1 MGIGS
6 GSRDTV
12 NVDRLHQFMDRERLA
27 AVVARS
33 GQNFTYLS
41 GLAYPGTLARHVDI
55 ADSTRAVMLLWPR
68 HGDPVIVL
76 NAIAEKLTLRDSWVK
91 RVSVYDAY
99 NESPY
104 ARLCQVIKEAGLEGE
119 RIGFEKNY
127 VSAEHWDEMRR
138 GLPRAE
144 MVDCNRMMDAVRWV
158 KTPAEL
164 ALLRKGADLLDD
176 AYAEVF
182 PTIKHGETERAVH
195 SRLIGSC
202 LRRGANWAHGIL
214 NSHRNTIPYAGES
227 DELEMSRGQLELT
240 RKAPRASPQKPRR
253 RTGNR

>member
-12 NVDRLHQFMDRERLA
+12 NIARLHEFMDRERLA

-33 GQNFTYLS
+33 GQNLTYLS

-55 ADSTRAVMLLWPR
+55 TDSTRGVLLLWPR
-68 HGDPVIVL
+68 HGDSVIVL
-76 NAIAEKLTLRDSWVK
+76 NAIAEKLTVRDSWVK

-104 ARLCQVIKEAGLEGE
+104 ARLCEVIKEAGLEGE

-127 VSAEHWDEMRR
+127 VSAEHWEEVRR
-138 GLPRAE
+138 GLPRVE

-158 KTPAEL
+158 KTRAEL
-164 ALLRKGADLLDD
+164 ALLRK
-176 AYAEVF
+176 V
-182 PTIKHGETERAVH
+182 
-195 SRLIGSC
+195 IG
-202 LRRGANWAHGIL
+202 
-214 NSHRNTIPYAGES
+214 
-227 DELEMSRGQLELT
+227 
-240 RKAPRASPQKPRR
+240 
-253 RTGNR
+253 

>member
-1 MGIGS
+1 
-6 GSRDTV
+6 
-12 NVDRLHQFMDRERLA
+12 
-27 AVVARS
+27 
-33 GQNFTYLS
+33 
-41 GLAYPGTLARHVDI
+41 
-55 ADSTRAVMLLWPR
+55 
-68 HGDPVIVL
+68 
-76 NAIAEKLTLRDSWVK
+76 
-91 RVSVYDAY
+91 
-99 NESPY
+99 
-104 ARLCQVIKEAGLEGE
+104 
-119 RIGFEKNY
+119 

-227 DELEMSRGQLELT
+227 DELFLKGDVVRTDYVAYLDGYPGHQSRVAILGQPSAALREDYARYYDAYLKIIDACRPGVT
-240 RKAPRASPQKPRR
+240 AGAVYDFAVRRSASWAGRTLHPRRAQRGRVVASAGAHRGPRARPHAGRGMVLALEPHGLNPGPAFSICKIW
-253 RTGNR
+253 